1 MHFDIAPMIK
11 LFSLTDCIDLGM
23 RVILSAICGAII
35 GLERERRYKNAGL
48 RTHIIVA
55 IAGAILMIVS
65 KYGFVDIASIP
76 DIRLTSDSGRIAAGV
91 IQSIGFLGA
100 GVIYIRKES
109 VMGLTTAAGLWATVG
124 IGLAFGAGM
133 YVLGISTTA
142 IIMLVHLLLRIH
154 HQKMPTQT
162 VGVITCNLSEHGMTI
177 DNLVYHF
184 KEVGATL
191 RDFSY
196 TRNPDVGVIIKA
208 NVVFSDKRTIIEH
221 VEIMKNFEFIDSF
234 EVYP

>member
-1 MHFDIAPMIK
+1 MHFDITPMIK
-11 LFSLTDCIDLGM
+11 WFTLADCIDLGM
-23 RVILSAICGAII
+23 RVVLSAICGAII

-65 KYGFVDIASIP
+65 KYGFIDVASIP

-162 VGVITCNLSEHGMTI
+162 VGVITCNLTKHDMTI
-177 DNLVYHF
+177 DSLVYHF

-196 TRNPDVGVIIKA
+196 TRSEDVGVVIKA
-208 NVVFSDKRTIIEH
+208 NVVFSDKRSIIEH
-221 VEIMKNFEFIDSF
+221 VEIMKNFDFIDSF

>member
-1 MHFDIAPMIK
+1 
-11 LFSLTDCIDLGM
+11 
-23 RVILSAICGAII
+23 
-35 GLERERRYKNAGL
+35 
-48 RTHIIVA
+48 
-55 IAGAILMIVS
+55 MIVS
-65 KYGFVDIASIP
+65 KYGFIDIASIP

-162 VGVITCNLSEHGMTI
+162 VGVITCNLSEHGMT
-177 DNLVYHF
+177 V
-184 KEVGATL
+184 
-191 RDFSY
+191 
-196 TRNPDVGVIIKA
+196 
-208 NVVFSDKRTIIEH
+208 
-221 VEIMKNFEFIDSF
+221 
-234 EVYP
+234 

>member
-1 MHFDIAPMIK
+1 MHFDISPMLK
-11 LFSLTDCIDLGM
+11 YFTAFDCLDLGL
-23 RVILSAICGAII
+23 RVVLSAICGAMI

-65 KYGFVDIASIP
+65 KYAFIDVASIP

-100 GVIYIRKES
+100 GVIYVRKES
-109 VMGLTTAAGLWATVG
+109 IVGLTTAAGLWATVG
-124 IGLAFGAGM
+124 IGLSFGAGM

-142 IIMLVHLLLRIH
+142 IIMLVQVLLRIH

-162 VGVITCNLSEHGMTI
+162 VGIITCNLTRHEITI
-177 DNLVYHF
+177 SDLAENF
-184 KEVGATL
+184 TRIGASL

-196 TRNPDVGVIIKA
+196 TRNDKIGVVVKA
-208 NVVFSDKRTIIEH
+208 NVVFNDKRSVIEH
-221 VEIMKNFEFIDSF
+221 VELMRDFEFIDSF

>member
-1 MHFDIAPMIK
+1 MHFDITPMIK
-11 LFSLTDCIDLGM
+11 WFTLADCIDLGR
-23 RVILSAICGAII
+23 RVVLSAICGAII

-65 KYGFVDIASIP
+65 KYGFIDVASIP

-162 VGVITCNLSEHGMTI
+162 VGVITCNLTKHDMTI
-177 DNLVYHF
+177 ENLVNHF

-196 TRNPDVGVIIKA
+196 TRNESVGVIIKA
-208 NVVFSDKRTIIEH
+208 NVVFSDKRSIIEH
-221 VEIMKNFEFIDSF
+221 VEIMKNFDFIDSF

>member
-1 MHFDIAPMIK
+1 MHFDIAP
-11 LFSLTDCIDLGM
+11 LLRYFTLNDCLDLGL

-65 KYGFVDIASIP
+65 KYGFIDIASTP
-76 DIRLTSDSGRIAAGV
+76 DLRLTSDGGRIAAGV

-100 GVIYIRKES
+100 GVIYVRKES
-109 VMGLTTAAGLWATVG
+109 VLGLTTAAGLWATVG
-124 IGLAFGAGM
+124 IGLCFGSGM

-154 HQKMPTQT
+154 HQRMPTQT
-162 VGVITCNLSEHGMTI
+162 VGVITCNLTKHDMTI

-184 KEVGATL
+184 KEFGATL

-196 TRNPDVGVIIKA
+196 TRNEEVGVIIKA
-208 NVVFSDKRTIIEH
+208 NVVFSDKRSIIEH
-221 VEIMKNFEFIDSF
+221 VEIMKSFEFIDSF

>member
-1 MHFDIAPMIK
+1 MNFDIAP
-11 LFSLTDCIDLGM
+11 LLRYFSPFDCLDLGL

-55 IAGAILMIVS
+55 IAGAVLMIVS
-65 KYGFVDIASIP
+65 KYGFIDVASAS

-124 IGLAFGAGM
+124 IGMSIGAGM

-162 VGVITCNLSEHGMTI
+162 VGVITCNLTKHDMTI

-196 TRNPDVGVIIKA
+196 TRNETEGVIIKA
-208 NVVFSDKRTIIEH
+208 NVVFSDKRSIIEH
-221 VEIMKNFEFIDSF
+221 VELMRNFEFIDSF